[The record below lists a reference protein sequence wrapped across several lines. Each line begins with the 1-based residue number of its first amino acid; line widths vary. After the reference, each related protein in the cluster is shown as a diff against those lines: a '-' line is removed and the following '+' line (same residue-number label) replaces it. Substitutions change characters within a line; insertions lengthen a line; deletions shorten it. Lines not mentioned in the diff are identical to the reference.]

1 MGLKGRTTEQ
11 TSQENHFTCKNNFC
25 KRDNHSPKKT
35 NTLLKT
41 CPSSQQHLNNYFQN
55 KLSCAMNFTVLL
67 QELIQTSSVN
77 SSICI
82 WFTSNYEGCSDSNAS
97 YFAMLAHDIRGTCW
111 WYSSRGQT
119 FLPVLPDR
127 WQQKGGLTKW
137 YLTWKCI

>member
-67 QELIQTSSVN
+67 QELIQT
-77 SSICI
+77 
-82 WFTSNYEGCSDSNAS
+82 
-97 YFAMLAHDIRGTCW
+97 
-111 WYSSRGQT
+111 
-119 FLPVLPDR
+119 
-127 WQQKGGLTKW
+127 
-137 YLTWKCI
+137 